1 MAQPHCG
8 LRGLGNGSYT
18 VLSRCIS
25 QISPP
30 SEPAVAGPDCPGPDR
45 SPCPWTGRAAGLQP
59 GKRGQPGAGPPAT
72 RGISLPPPASV
83 LLPCPARP
91 RGLRGPPLA
100 LARLPGAGRP
110 AGGRRWLRHGPLPA
124 PYVRVR
130 SDTDLGGNVSAS
142 QKHRGGGG
150 TAGIPEQT
158 ACPATRSRARVAA
171 QLGPPSPGSSHPR
184 REGGLCPAPSCHPQM
199 TLDLES
205 STAKKE
211 YSSSASRKG
220 SAVEDRTP
228 S

>member
-30 SEPAVAGPDCPGPDR
+30 SESAVAGPDCPGPDR

-130 SDTDLGGNVSAS
+130 GDTDLGGNVSAS

-150 TAGIPEQT
+150 TAGVPEQT

-184 REGGLCPAPSCHPQM
+184 REGGSAPLPPA
-199 TLDLES
+199 
-205 STAKKE
+205 
-211 YSSSASRKG
+211 
-220 SAVEDRTP
+220 TP
-228 S
+228 R